1 MSDSRKIEAKLRQA
15 CAQVSSLT
23 ARGTLYAALQV
34 LEQSP
39 ELAADAE
46 AAIEIIYSEYQSLDE
61 LGRRPDAD
69 QWLNAYP
76 RYRERLK
83 RLVQLHDLL
92 DESVEV
98 PGSVPSTK
106 HSAHNTTDGV
116 ANDQPIAD
124 HPINSIGDYELLA
137 EIGRGGMG
145 VVYRAR
151 QRGLG
156 RLVAVKVLRA
166 TDSTGNERS
175 RFQQEAE
182 AIAAL
187 QHPNIVQVY
196 EVGIADDRDFL
207 SMELIE
213 GGSLDVWSQG
223 PTRSYHEIALLIK
236 HLAAAMQYAHE
247 LGIVHRDLKPAN
259 VLLTNRGEPKVVDF
273 GLAKRLDDSARVR
286 TQTGAVLGTP
296 SYMSPEQATG
306 SGQVGPSSDLFS
318 LGVILYQLLT
328 SRLPFEG
335 SSTAETLKF
344 IAERDPIVPSKHRP
358 SVPRDLETICL
369 KCLAKESAHR
379 YTSARALSEDLA
391 RFLDHRTILARRAG
405 WIERSSRIVKR
416 HREASLLAASL
427 GLLLLTVLGYAIWQQ
442 RNLHQAQRQA
452 DSQTRMA
459 SKQRERANQAEK
471 AYETSLQKARE
482 LVGRTTDLGMKLANE
497 PGWDETRRKAFEDAA
512 SYYEEFLKQH
522 ADDPNIRRDAAQ
534 AAMRSASLHTD
545 LGRWT
550 EAETRLTSANEWLSE
565 LAYDRQAQWL
575 RTDCLLQLAIVNW
588 RLERHGQAEK
598 TFGETIALMRELLS
612 ANPDRSDFLLRL
624 ANAQTNLCSLIRA
637 QRRFDECLPIY
648 LEAVDNCIHAARST
662 LELGAGPPADP
673 SQSVEEQLTQ
683 RIEESIAIRQQVL
696 GDSKLREKG
705 GNVSDAFAEL
715 ALTLDDMSAVLVSSS
730 LWKSAEQSLREA
742 VALREAVIQLWPN
755 NRFIEHYAA
764 RGMSNLGQML
774 MDTGRASEAQ
784 AFLVKAEQLFAAL
797 VKDFPDRV
805 HHKREWAFALVGLAR
820 SYSLDH
826 DHTQA
831 VKLAEQAV
839 KVHEQL
845 AASHPGNEWMR
856 RDLVTSLK
864 SLAFC
869 YQAAGD
875 RERAVQQYQRA
886 SEVLPDDA
894 MVCNSFAWMLVLNPL
909 VNHAEAQQ
917 AVDMSRRATSLVSGS
932 NDYWNTLALACYR
945 LARTSED
952 AKLQSQTLDE
962 ALKAIIR
969 AEELVSGG
977 TISDWYVHAMILAS
991 MNRLDEAR
999 GWLERAETR
1008 RLAQAPNDVELSQ
1021 FSQEATAATSRSSPT
1036 QPDAEHANATPPLAG
1051 GR

>member
-1 MSDSRKIEAKLRQA
+1 MSDSREIEGKLRQA

-23 ARGTLYAALQV
+23 ARGTPYAARQILA
-34 LEQSP
+34 QSP
-39 ELAADAE
+39 ELAANTE
-46 AAIEIIYSEYQSLDE
+46 AAIEVIYAEYQALDE
-61 LGRRPDAD
+61 LGQRPDINE
-69 QWLNAYP
+69 WLSTYAVH
-76 RYRERLK
+76 RERLQ
-83 RLVQLHDLL
+83 RLIQLHDLL
-92 DESVEV
+92 DESVEIPKPPAASSTTKPSHGDTV
-98 PGSVPSTK
+98 SNLPSTGK
-106 HSAHNTTDGV
+106 SNIER
-116 ANDQPIAD
+116 PID
-124 HPINSIGDYELLA
+124 TIGDYELLA
-137 EIGRGGMG
+137 ELGRGGMG

-166 TDSTGNERS
+166 TDSAGNERS

-196 EVGIADDRDFL
+196 EVGVADDRDFL

-213 GGSLDVWSQG
+213 GGSLELWSQG

-236 HLAAAMQYAHE
+236 QLADAIQYAHE
-247 LGIVHRDLKPAN
+247 LGIIHRDLKPAN
-259 VLLTNRGEPKVVDF
+259 VLMTGRGEPKVVDF

-296 SYMSPEQATG
+296 SYMSPEQASG
-306 SGQVGPSSDLFS
+306 SGQVGPASDLFS
-318 LGVILYQLLT
+318 LGVMLYQLLT

-335 SSTAETLKF
+335 STTVETLK
-344 IAERDPIVPSKHRP
+344 IISERDPLAPSKHRP

-369 KCLAKESAHR
+369 KCLAKDSAHR
-379 YTSARALSEDLA
+379 YASARALSEDLA

-405 WIERSSRIVKR
+405 WLERTTRIVKR

-442 RNLHQAQRQA
+442 QHLHQAQLQA

-459 SKQRERANQAEK
+459 SRQRERANQAEQ

-482 LVGRTTDLGMKLANE
+482 LVGRTTDLGMKLAEE

-522 ADDPNIRRDAAQ
+522 GDDPNIRREAAQ
-534 AAMRSASLHTD
+534 AAMRSASLLTD
-545 LGRWT
+545 LGRWS
-550 EAETRLTSANEWLSE
+550 EAETRLNSANEWLSE
-565 LAYDRQAQWL
+565 LGYDRQAQWL

-588 RLERHGQAEK
+588 RLERHKPAEK
-598 TFGETIALMRELLS
+598 TFGETIALMRELLG
-612 ANPDRSDFLLRL
+612 ANPDRSSFLLRL
-624 ANAQTNLCSLIRA
+624 ANAQTNLCALIRA

-648 LEAVDNCIHAARST
+648 LEALDNCLHAARST
-662 LELGAGPPADP
+662 LELGASPPTDR
-673 SQSVEEQLTQ
+673 SQSIEEQLSQ
-683 RIEESIAIRQQVL
+683 RIKESIAIRQQVL
-696 GDSKLREKG
+696 SDPKLRAKG
-705 GNVSDAFAEL
+705 GDVSHAFAEL
-715 ALTLDDMSAVLVSSS
+715 ALTLDDMSIVLTSSA
-730 LWKSAEQSLREA
+730 LRNSAEQSLREA

-774 MDTGRASEAQ
+774 MDTGRQAEAHS
-784 AFLVKAEQLFAAL
+784 FLVKAERLFAAL

-805 HHKREWAFALVGLAR
+805 NHKREWAFALIGLAR

-826 DHTQA
+826 DHKQA
-831 VKLAEQAV
+831 IQLAEQAV

-845 AASHPGNEWMR
+845 AASQPGNEWMR

-875 RERAVQQYQRA
+875 RERAVQQHQRA
-886 SEVLPDDA
+886 SEVFPDDA
-894 MVCNSFAWMLVLNPL
+894 MVSNSFAWMLVLNPQ
-909 VNHAEAQQ
+909 VTQAEAQQ
-917 AVDMSRRATSLVSGS
+917 AVTMARRATSLVSNS
-932 NDYWNTLALACYR
+932 NDYWNTLALAHYR
-945 LARTSED
+945 VARTSQVHSD
-952 AKLQSQTLDE
+952 QSQALDD
-962 ALKAIIR
+962 ALKAIAR
-969 AEELVSGG
+969 AEELSSGG
-977 TISDWYVHAMILAS
+977 TISDWYFHAMILAA
-991 MNRLDEAR
+991 MDRLEEAR

-1008 RLAQAPNDVELSQ
+1008 RLAQAPKEVELAQ
-1021 FSQEATAATSRSSPT
+1021 FSQEAKAAI
-1036 QPDAEHANATPPLAG
+1036 NALWKN
-1051 GR
+1051 